1 VRRAHTI
8 FLFALTLGTSA
19 SLHAAEIYKCVG
31 PDGRPLYTSEKRDT
45 FGKKCKVVSREVNVV
60 PMQTPRKSESKPPRQ
75 SESKPPRQGTY
86 PRENAAARAAA
97 KERQREIL
105 EKELAN
111 EEEMLGKA
119 RAALAEQESIRSG
132 NERNYARVLQRLKPY
147 QDDVETHE
155 KNVDALRRELQ
166 ILRR

>member
-1 VRRAHTI
+1 VRRAHSI
-8 FLFALTLGTSA
+8 LLFALTLGTSA

-31 PDGRPLYTSEKRDT
+31 PDGRSLYTSEKRDT
-45 FGKKCKVVSREVNVV
+45 IGKKCKVISREVNVV
-60 PMQTPRKSESKPPRQ
+60 PMPAPRKGESKP
-75 SESKPPRQGTY
+75 SAQGAY
-86 PRENAAARAAA
+86 PRENAAARTAA

-111 EEEMLGKA
+111 EEEQLGKA
-119 RAALAEQESIRSG
+119 RAALAEQESIRLG

-155 KNVDALRRELQ
+155 KNVEALRRELQ
-166 ILRR
+166 LLRR

>member
-1 VRRAHTI
+1 M
-8 FLFALTLGTSA
+8 

-45 FGKKCKVVSREVNVV
+45 AGKKCKVISREVNVV
-60 PMQTPRKSESKPPRQ
+60 PMQAPRGNDGKTSRP
-75 SESKPPRQGTY
+75 GTY
-86 PRENAAARAAA
+86 PREDQAARAAA

-119 RAALAEQESIRSG
+119 KAALAEQESIRTG

-155 KNVDALRRELQ
+155 KNVEALKRELQ
-166 ILRR
+166 NLRR

>member
-60 PMQTPRKSESKPPRQ
+60 PMQAPRK